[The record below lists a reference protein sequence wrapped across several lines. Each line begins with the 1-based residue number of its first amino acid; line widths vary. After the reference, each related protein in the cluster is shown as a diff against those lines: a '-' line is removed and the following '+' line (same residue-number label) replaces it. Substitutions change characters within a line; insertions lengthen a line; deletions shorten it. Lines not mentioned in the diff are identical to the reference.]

1 MNQLHNNRYNFK
13 RFDNE
18 GRLKMVRL
26 LIKEV
31 PLIKFLESSTKEQK
45 PNLSVPTKDL
55 TTNILKNKRIH

>member
-31 PLIKFLESSTKEQK
+31 PLIKFLESPTKEQK